1 MNVYASYNAIN
12 SKIHTRKKTLLKRD
26 DWNKVLDY
34 TTVAQFTEF
43 LKKRYGYGVHLEHN
57 KIEDM
62 HRGEL
67 EVMLQRYVV
76 GEIEKLLHYFSG
88 PYKDFIKILLLQ
100 YDISDLQLILRA
112 IARNESINDLQRHF
126 VHSET
131 HTHLAYDKLIGSQS
145 VSQFVEGLKGSLFY
159 EDLKT
164 MTQED
169 VVTREF
175 HMEMKFYL
183 LYYRELMKKAKKLS
197 ANDYSI
203 VKQIIGLKIDCLN
216 IQWIYRAM
224 KYYDISKE
232 EIMVYS
238 LPGGNVSY
246 NSLKKLVYAKSLG
259 EFETLAEKH
268 LKDNVFDQRGDM
280 LLERN
285 MDTVLYQ
292 IIHKVN
298 DENSIALAL
307 RYIFVLEI
315 ETQDLIAVTEGIR
328 YGLDKEEI
336 KKYLVYTL

>member
-1 MNVYASYNAIN
+1 MNAYASYNAIN
-12 SKIHTRKKTLLKRD
+12 SKLHTRKKNLLTRE

-34 TTVAQFTEF
+34 TSVAQFTEF
-43 LKKRYGYGVHLEHN
+43 LKKRYGYSVHLDNN
-57 KIEDM
+57 KPEDI

-67 EVMLQRYVV
+67 EMILERYVV
-76 GEIEKLLHYFSG
+76 DEIEKMLHYFSG
-88 PYKDFIKILLLQ
+88 PYKDFVKALLLQ

-112 IARNESINDLQRHF
+112 IARNESINDFQRHF
-126 VHSET
+126 VHSEA
-131 HTHLAYDKLIGSQS
+131 HTKLSYDKLIACQS
-145 VSQFVEGLKGSLFY
+145 VAGFVEALKGTVFY

-175 HMEMKFYL
+175 HMEMKLYL
-183 LYYRELMKKAKKLS
+183 LYYRLLMKKAEKLS
-197 ANDYSI
+197 PNDYKV

-216 IQWIYRAM
+216 IQWIYRGM
-224 KYYDISKE
+224 KYYDISRE

-238 LPGGNVSY
+238 LPGGNISY
-246 NSLKKLVYAKSLG
+246 NGLKKLVYAKSLS
-259 EFETLAEKH
+259 EFESLAEKH
-268 LKDNVFDQRGDM
+268 LKADVFSRRGDI

-285 MDTVLYQ
+285 MDNVIYET
-292 IIHKVN
+292 IHKIN
-298 DENSIALAL
+298 DEDSIALAL